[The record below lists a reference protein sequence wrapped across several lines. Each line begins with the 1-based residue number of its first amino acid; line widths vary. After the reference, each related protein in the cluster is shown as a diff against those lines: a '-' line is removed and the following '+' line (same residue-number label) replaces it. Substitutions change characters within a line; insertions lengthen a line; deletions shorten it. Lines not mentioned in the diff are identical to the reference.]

1 MSPPIAAFGPDSV
14 LTNPTF
20 TLSAAPAGRRKRRI
34 AIRNSFLMVST
45 RLPADLHS
53 GIDDAPVLDDLA
65 PVQLHRA
72 VAHRHVVV
80 PARIALASALGV
92 RPRGEEE
99 VAGKSS
105 QIGRASCR
113 ERGEIWVVG

>member
-1 MSPPIAAFGPDSV
+1 PRPRPGE
-14 LTNPTF
+14 
-20 TLSAAPAGRRKRRI
+20 RKRQSQSGI
-34 AIRNSFLMVST
+34 AFSWISA

-65 PVQLHRA
+65 PVQLHGA

-105 QIGRASCR
+105 SRSAVALSRVSVQGYAVP
-113 ERGEIWVVG
+113 E

>member
-20 TLSAAPAGRRKRRI
+20 TLSAAPAGRTKKRI
-34 AIRNSFLMVST
+34 AISNSLLMVSA
-45 RLPADLHS
+45 RFPAHLHRA
-53 GIDDAPVLDDLA
+53 IDYAPALADLA

-92 RPRGEEE
+92 RQ
-99 VAGKSS
+99 A
-105 QIGRASCR
+105 QYARALR
-113 ERGEIWVVG
+113 RADARL